1 MKKRKKL
8 VAIALTLAA
17 MTSALTF
24 GACAS
29 FGSGVEVI
37 AERCEIIK
45 TGLCGTKIVFSDLD
59 VKQAL
64 CITDFESIKVES
76 VPESNEGTLMLAG
89 RRVSAGQTIKRKN
102 VGALVFIPASKDVLE
117 CSFSIS
123 VPGYLDGGCIDVVLR
138 FTEKVNYTPT
148 ATLDDGVLK
157 TQRNIRIYGR
167 LTSED
172 REGDEVEYVIIKYP
186 ECGNVQITDR
196 NEGDFVYT
204 PPTDYVGEDKFTYV
218 VRDSFGNFSHPVDVQ
233 ILVEERMIEVI
244 YSDMT
249 AHPDYSAAV
258 ALTAIGATDGR
269 LIGDGVYFGPD
280 ESVTRAEFVTMALKC
295 AGLDPAGYSEV
306 YFDDSEDIPSPM
318 RSYVSYAAAFGI
330 IKGRFVDGELLLR
343 PNAAIT
349 RYEAAEIM
357 SEILGVGE
365 CYEIPVFADVDD
377 CPVYAESALYTM
389 YSVGIFDD
397 ITGECASDK
406 LTKASCVSALYK
418 MMQISA

>member
-8 VAIALTLAA
+8 IAAGLIIASLS
-17 MTSALTF
+17 SALAF

-45 TGLCGTKIVFSDLD
+45 TGISGSKIVFSDLD

-64 CITDFESIKVES
+64 CITDFESIRVET

-102 VGALVFIPASKDVLE
+102 VGALVFIPASKEMSE
-117 CSFSIS
+117 CRFSIS
-123 VPGYLDGGCIDVVLR
+123 VPGYLDGGCVDVVLR

-148 ATLDDGVLK
+148 ATLDDGVLR
-157 TQRNIRIYGR
+157 TQRNIRIYGQ
-167 LTSED
+167 LTSMD
-172 REGDEVEYVIIKYP
+172 KEGDAVEYVIIKYP
-186 ECGNVQITDR
+186 ECGNIQITDR

-204 PPTDYVGEDKFTYV
+204 PPTDYLGEDKFTYV
-218 VRDSFGNFSHPVDVQ
+218 VRDSYGNFSHPVEVE
-233 ILVEERMIEVI
+233 ILVEERMSEVI
-244 YSDMT
+244 YRDMT
-249 AHPDYSAAV
+249 THPDYSAAV

-269 LIGDGVYFGPD
+269 LIGDGVYFIPD

-295 AGLDPAGYSEV
+295 AGINTSGYGEV
-306 YFDDSEDIPSPM
+306 YFDDADDIPTPM
-318 RSYVSYAAAFGI
+318 RSYVSYAAAKGI
-330 IKGRFVDGELLLR
+330 IKGRFIDGELLLR

-357 SEILGVGE
+357 SAILGIDE
-365 CYEIPVFADVDD
+365 CYDIPVFAVVDD
-377 CPVYAESALYTM
+377 CPVYAEGALCAM
-389 YSVGIFDD
+389 YSVGIFSDKE
-397 ITGECASDK
+397 GECASDR
-406 LTKASCVSALYK
+406 LTKANCVSALYK
-418 MMQISA
+418 MIQISA